1 MKQEG
6 MEEQALSGLKVLDLT
21 HFIAGPYCTKLMAD
35 IGAEIIKVERPG
47 QGDGARALGPFSK
60 DEPHPE
66 KSGLFFYL
74 NTNKKSITLNL
85 KTETGV
91 GLLKE
96 LAKDANV
103 IVENF
108 EPRVMPS
115 LGLSYEELKGV
126 NPRLVMASISNFG
139 QTGPYR
145 DYKATNLTIMA
156 LGGTMA
162 ITGDEHRPLKP
173 GGSQAEYM
181 AGLMGFSATMIAL
194 LWQEETGLGQ
204 HVDLSIMECI
214 AGNMEGATTEYPYL
228 GVIRRRM
235 MQRFTYGHP
244 VGLYPCK
251 DGYVIVIPGLGGMES
266 LAMLLGDPGLM
277 EHELF
282 QDARLRQQRA
292 QEFDELFLLP
302 YLKEHTKKEIF
313 EQAQELRMPF
323 GYAQTIDELLDD
335 VQLQAR
341 EFFVKEEH
349 PLMGDVTYPGP
360 LFRMGETSWK
370 AGRPPLL
377 GEHNEEI
384 YCQRLGYTKED
395 LVKLRER
402 RII

>member
-1 MKQEG
+1 

-35 IGAEIIKVERPG
+35 LGAEVTKVERPG
-47 QGDGARALGPFSK
+47 QGDGARALGPFFR

-85 KTETGV
+85 KSDRGV
-91 GLLKE
+91 RLLKE
-96 LAKDANV
+96 LARDADV
-103 IVENF
+103 VVENF

-115 LGLSYEELKGV
+115 LGLSYGELRGI
-126 NPRLVMASISNFG
+126 NLRLVMTSISNFG

-145 DYKATNLTIMA
+145 DYKATSLTVMA
-156 LGGTMA
+156 LGGAMA
-162 ITGDEHRPLKP
+162 ITGDEYRPLKP

-181 AGLMGFSATMIAL
+181 AGLMGFSATVVAL
-194 LWQEETGLGQ
+194 LWREETGLGQ

-214 AGNMEGATTEYPYL
+214 SGNLEGATTEYPYL
-228 GVIRRRM
+228 GVSRRRL

-244 VGLYPCK
+244 VGFYPCK
-251 DGYVIVIPGLGGMES
+251 DGYVIVIPGLGGMGS
-266 LAMLLGDPGLM
+266 LAMLLGDPKLA

-282 QDARLRQQRA
+282 KDARLRQQRA
-292 QEFDELFLLP
+292 EEFDRLFLLP
-302 YLKEHTKKEIF
+302 YLREHTKREIF
-313 EQAQELRMPF
+313 ERAQELRMPF
-323 GYAQTIDELLDD
+323 GYIQGIDELLDD

-341 EFFVKEEH
+341 GFFVKVEH
-349 PLMGDVTYPGP
+349 PLMGEVTYPGP
-360 LFRMGETSWK
+360 AFRMGETPWK
-370 AGRPPLL
+370 AGRAPLL

-384 YCQRLGYTKED
+384 YCQGLGYTRED

-402 RII
+402 GII